1 MRFVLRLL
9 LMFSLALS
17 VGFGLSYF
25 SLTDGWLFSA
35 YRIGPWI
42 TWPAMGSPSP
52 DPYTRAFLAR
62 TGALQLGQSE
72 GLQFTAQTDS
82 SGAPL
87 DRNCRYHLE
96 GHTPVAT
103 FWTLVAVDP
112 DGVNIARPD
121 GMLAFN
127 STRLTRG
134 PEGAIQI
141 YVSKW
146 LSPAN
151 WLEITGEGPFSL
163 VLTLYDSAIL
173 SGFGSDAQTMPAI
186 TNEGCA

>member
-1 MRFVLRLL
+1 MLRLL
-9 LMFSLALS
+9 LMFGLALS

-25 SLTDGWLFSA
+25 SLTDGRLFSA

-42 TWPAMGSPSP
+42 AWPAMGSPSP

-72 GLQFTAQTDS
+72 GLQFTAETDS
-82 SGAPL
+82 AGAPL
-87 DRNCRYHLE
+87 DRNCRYRIE
-96 GHTPVAT
+96 GQTPLAT

-112 DGVNIARPD
+112 NGVNIARPD
-121 GMLAFN
+121 GILAFN
-127 STRLTRG
+127 STRLARG
-134 PEGAIQI
+134 PEGAILI
-141 YVSKW
+141 YVGKA
-146 LSPAN
+146 LSPSN

-173 SGFGSDAQTMPAI
+173 SGFGADAQTMPSI
-186 TNEGCA
+186 VNEGCA